1 VAADAHLVVLQSV
14 DGAVLAE
21 LSVDDVVAAELLL
34 LVAVG
39 VDLIDEHGAV
49 LTAVPPQVPLPVTLD
64 IEPADHLRPSNRCL
78 PDAGVHG
85 TAAPRQVAWEADVYG
100 PHARAGRARSWN
112 ARL

>member
-1 VAADAHLVVLQSV
+1 MAADAHLVVLQSV